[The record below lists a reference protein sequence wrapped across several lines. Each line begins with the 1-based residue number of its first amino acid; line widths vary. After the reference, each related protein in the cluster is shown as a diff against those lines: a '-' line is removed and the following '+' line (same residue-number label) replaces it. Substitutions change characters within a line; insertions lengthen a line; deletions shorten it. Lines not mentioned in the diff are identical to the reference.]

1 MRLPQK
7 TYAGPGDDG
16 LALNDPGV
24 KALHATLVSQHNQ
37 LAEMLKAKHED
48 SGDQGAIDKVVKDL
62 DEGQDKINKAVTDLQ
77 ARADSALKLED
88 RLNEI
93 EAKIARGEFAGR
105 EGGDGIRSE
114 AEKAYMDAYENVLRN
129 SGDPSARQS
138 AIEDWANYKE
148 EYHNRFKLELSRDI
162 AEGGGNLVAPPEME
176 GIIDRIVTEIDPI
189 RQLARV
195 SPISKAAL
203 ETITNS
209 RGFAVRN
216 RGEREA
222 VVETA
227 TGLYIKQR
235 FIAHNYESEP
245 AATIEMLEDSAFDL
259 VGHIS
264 DEVAISLA
272 EDEGADFVTGDGV
285 GKAFGFL
292 SADTFATGATQ
303 DFYDQVQLFKTGV
316 NGDLP
321 ATDPFNPI
329 ISMQEGLKTVYSQRA
344 QWTMSRASRALLR
357 QETDAD
363 GRPLW
368 MPDLT
373 AGVGAPLLGSPVVIS
388 QTMPSLAT
396 TDAKFL
402 AYADWD
408 QFYRIVDR
416 IGTILIVDN
425 ITNKGVVLYWFR
437 RRTGGG
443 IYKYEAG
450 AFMESAA

>member
-1 MRLPQK
+1 MNLPRK
-7 TYAGPGDDG
+7 IYAGPGDGD

-24 KALHATLVSQHNQ
+24 KALHATLVNQHEQ
-37 LAEMLKAKHED
+37 LAEMLKAKHDD
-48 SGDQGAIDKVVKDL
+48 SGDQVAIDKVIKDL
-62 DEGQDKINKAVTDLQ
+62 DAKQDEINTAVVALQ
-77 ARADSALKLED
+77 AKADAQLKLED
-88 RLNEI
+88 RLNEL

-114 AEKAYMDAYENVLRN
+114 AEKAYSDAYEGVLRQV
-129 SGDPSARQS
+129 GDPSARQ
-138 AIEDWANYKE
+138 AAAEAFADYRE
-148 EYHNRFKLELSRDI
+148 EYHNRFNLEISRDI

-189 RQLARV
+189 RQLARI
-195 SPISKAAL
+195 SPISRAVL
-203 ETITNS
+203 ETITNT
-209 RGFAVRN
+209 RDFAVRN
-216 RGEREA
+216 RGERES

-235 FIAHNYESEP
+235 FVAHNYESEP

-264 DEVAISLA
+264 DEVAIALA

-292 SADTFATGATQ
+292 SSDTFATAGSRT
-303 DFYDQVQLFKTGV
+303 FYDQVELFKTGV
-316 NGDLP
+316 NGGLP
-321 ATDPFNPI
+321 STDPFDPI
-329 ISMQEGLKTVYSQRA
+329 ISMQEGLKTVYAQRA
-344 QWTMSRASRALLR
+344 QWLMSQATRALIR

-368 MPDLT
+368 VPDLT
-373 AGVGAPLLGSPVVIS
+373 AGVGAPLMGSPVVIS

-396 TDAKFL
+396 TDALFL

-443 IYKYEAG
+443 VYKYEAG
-450 AFMESAA
+450 KFMESAT